1 MGQGSFYQTSRIGL
15 DLKNSLV
22 VITGPTASG
31 KTDLAIQVA
40 KRLGTEIISADS
52 RQVYKGLEIGS
63 AFPSMEQLQEVKH
76 HFIGELE
83 LHQGFSAGDFA
94 QEAKKRI
101 VELFKTHEKVVVVGG
116 SGLYIK
122 ALVEGMDD
130 LPEVPASIREA
141 LNIELDQVGLS
152 ALLSELRQVDPEYFE
167 KVDQSNPQ
175 RIIRALEVIRATGLP
190 FSGFRKGKKEAEIPY
205 TLYALDW
212 PREVLY
218 NRINQRADGMM
229 ENGFL
234 EEVKR
239 VEKYRGNN
247 ALNTVGYKEMIE
259 FLDGKMGLDLA
270 VEKLKQHTRNFAKRQ
285 LTYIKHQLNP
295 VWVQGGDVESI
306 K

>member
-1 MGQGSFYQTSRIGL
+1 M
-15 DLKNSLV
+15 KNSLV

-40 KRLGTEIISADS
+40 KRLETEIISADS

-63 AFPSMEQLQEVKH
+63 AFPSKEQLQEVKH
-76 HFIGELE
+76 HFIGELD
-83 LHQGFSAGDFA
+83 LSQTFSAGNFA

-101 VELFKTHEKVVVVGG
+101 VKLFQTHEKVVVVGG

-122 ALVEGMDD
+122 ALVEGIDD
-130 LPEVPASIREA
+130 LPDVPTTFREA
-141 LNIELDQVGLS
+141 LNVELAQVGLPV
-152 ALLSELRQVDPEYFE
+152 LLNELKLVDSEYFE

-175 RIIRALEVIRATGLP
+175 RIIRALEIYRATGFP
-190 FSGFRKGKKEAEIPY
+190 YSYFRKGKKEAEIPY
-205 TLYALDW
+205 TIYALDW

-218 NRINQRADGMM
+218 NRINQRADSMM
-229 ENGFL
+229 ESGFL

-247 ALNTVGYKEMIE
+247 ALNTVGYKELLDY
-259 FLDGKMGLDLA
+259 LDGKMDLKSA

-295 VWVQGGDVESI
+295 VWLQRGDEELI

>member
-1 MGQGSFYQTSRIGL
+1 M
-15 DLKNSLV
+15 KNSLV

-31 KTDLAIQVA
+31 KTDLAIHVA
-40 KRLGTEIISADS
+40 KRLETEIISADS

-63 AFPSMEQLQEVKH
+63 AFPSKEQLQEVNH
-76 HFIGELE
+76 HFIGELD
-83 LHQGFSAGDFA
+83 LGQSFSAGDFA

-122 ALVEGMDD
+122 ALVEGMDN

-141 LNIELDQVGLS
+141 LNVELDQVGLPI
-152 ALLSELRQVDPEYFE
+152 LLEELNQVDPVYFE
-167 KVDQSNPQ
+167 IVDQSNPQ
-175 RIIRALEVIRATGLP
+175 RIIRALEIFRATGLP
-190 FSGFRKGKKEAEIPY
+190 FSSFRKGKRESAIPY
-205 TLYALDW
+205 TIYALDW
-212 PREVLY
+212 PRDVLY
-218 NRINQRADGMM
+218 ERINQRADCMM
-229 ENGFL
+229 ESGFL

-247 ALNTVGYKEMIE
+247 ALNTVGYKELLDY
-259 FLDGKMGLDLA
+259 LDGKMDLKSA

-295 VWVQGGDVESI
+295 VWLQRGDEELI

>member
-1 MGQGSFYQTSRIGL
+1 MGQGRFYKTPRIGL
-15 DLKNSLV
+15 VLKNSLV

-52 RQVYKGLEIGS
+52 RQVYKGLQIGS
-63 AFPSMEQLQEVKH
+63 AYPSKEQLQEVRH
-76 HFIGELE
+76 HFIGELD
-83 LHQGFSAGDFA
+83 LSQSFSAGDFA

-116 SGLYIK
+116 SGLYIR

-130 LPEVPASIREA
+130 LPDVPASIRDA
-141 LNIELDQVGLS
+141 LNLELAQVGLPF
-152 ALLSELRQVDPEYFE
+152 LLEELKKVDPVYFE

-175 RIIRALEVIRATGLP
+175 RIIRALEVYRATGLP

-205 TLYALDW
+205 TLYALEW
-212 PREVLY
+212 PRGILY
-218 NRINQRADGMM
+218 DRINQRADQMM
-229 ENGFL
+229 ESGFL

-247 ALNTVGYKEMIE
+247 ALNTVGYKELLDY
-259 FLDGKMGLDLA
+259 LDGKMELELA
-270 VEKLKQHTRNFAKRQ
+270 VEMLKQHTRNFAKRQ
-285 LTYIKHQLNP
+285 VTYIKHQLKP
-295 VWVQGGDVESI
+295 IWVEGAAVESI
-306 K
+306 Q

>member
-1 MGQGSFYQTSRIGL
+1 
-15 DLKNSLV
+15 LKNSLV

-40 KRLGTEIISADS
+40 KRLETEIISADS

-63 AFPSMEQLQEVKH
+63 AFPSKEQLQEVKH
-76 HFIGELE
+76 HFIGELD
-83 LHQGFSAGDFA
+83 LSQTFSAGNFA

-101 VELFKTHEKVVVVGG
+101 VKLFQTHEKVVVVGG

-122 ALVEGMDD
+122 ALVEGIDD
-130 LPEVPASIREA
+130 LPDVPTTFREA
-141 LNIELDQVGLS
+141 LNVELAQVGLPV
-152 ALLSELRQVDPEYFE
+152 LLNELKLVDSEYFE

-175 RIIRALEVIRATGLP
+175 RIIRALEIYRATGFP
-190 FSGFRKGKKEAEIPY
+190 YSYFRKGKKEAEIPY
-205 TLYALDW
+205 TIYALDW

-218 NRINQRADGMM
+218 NRINQRADSMM
-229 ENGFL
+229 ESGFL

-247 ALNTVGYKEMIE
+247 ALNTVGYKELLDY
-259 FLDGKMGLDLA
+259 LDGKMDLKSA

-295 VWVQGGDVESI
+295 VWLQRGDEELI